1 MRGLGLE
8 SHPPNPARD
17 RKCHGGYEG
26 YHPDAARVG
35 FCIGSTFILLPWEES
50 EVLIVR
56 VLAKASVSTSGVMKM
71 PKKVLEEIKLTEG
84 GEVLFVVDRAGKV
97 HVVSGERRLQLVE

>member
-1 MRGLGLE
+1 
-8 SHPPNPARD
+8 
-17 RKCHGGYEG
+17 
-26 YHPDAARVG
+26 
-35 FCIGSTFILLPWEES
+35 
-50 EVLIVR
+50 
-56 VLAKASVSTSGVMKM
+56 MKM